1 MKYFKRFL
9 LLCLFFAPCVSG
21 AQVATTAGSN
31 LTAWNGTGTANNNN
45 WNTLMNN
52 RTLAGGAGGATADFG
67 NCNSLILR
75 CAQPKCSAC
84 TTMDIA
90 KPVVEGCVNSNKD
103 CKKHGAELVEYISA
117 QIVANAAAKL
127 QEQQLAAQQAAAQA
141 AAAQNS
147 QQMAQMQQQMA
158 QMQQQMQ
165 AQNAQQ
171 MQQMQAALDEQ
182 KALVAQAQAEAAAAQ
197 QAKID
202 AQTAPG
208 VTVAQQAAINA
219 GVSDDILVRQ
229 QITGQVMSE
238 IENAEIALKDLKSTM
253 LTAFEYAGCDA
264 RGNNCTGP
272 KRVKTF
278 KDKAGQFFDPYN
290 TVLDSLY
297 DALIIAQSVGVDI
310 TEIYLMLS
318 NSCNSWG
325 EYLCSDTTRYSY
337 NNTNCPNGRSTPSET
352 TKGQHPC
359 SLGQVIPAQDSPS
372 CTLHRV
378 LANQEDVQRGL
389 LDPAQNDANDSMV
402 RIGCAS
408 AALDASGLFANRK
421 KQASIDIDT
430 LQRILEQD
438 APSTCL
444 SRSFNKSNKECQEM
458 DFIKYCHVG
467 DGSYPEL
474 QKIAATKSLPKQVCI
489 TEEQLVPYAK
499 EGGASLVETSNN
511 VATSVLEKCKNVSNS
526 DRKRCVCEGSTDW
539 NAEWKDDKCVCETS
553 GHSFNYNLARC
564 MDPKEAQKEENKMRD
579 NCTSSGGK
587 WTDTGCDCGAKSNVG
602 GVCISTLT
610 EAVCKSNKGTYKD
623 NKCMCG
629 SIEMTEH
636 DSMKEC
642 QNGTLVSI
650 QPASTYTLKTTSLDT
665 TIKMP
670 AMKWGL

>member
-1 MKYFKRFL
+1 MIKFYLRENMKLFKRFL
-9 LLCLFFAPCVSG
+9 LLTLFFAPCISG

-67 NCNSLILR
+67 NCNSMILR

-84 TTMDIA
+84 TTLEIA
-90 KPVVEGCVNSNKD
+90 RPIVEGCVNSNKD
-103 CKKHGAELVEYISA
+103 CKKHGASLIDSIAA
-117 QIVANAAAKL
+117 QIVANANAKM

-147 QQMAQMQQQMA
+147 QQMAQMQMQMQ

-165 AQNAQQ
+165 QQNAQQ
-171 MQQMQAALDEQ
+171 MASMQAALDEQ

-202 AQTAPG
+202 AQTANASG
-208 VTVAQQAAINA
+208 VTAAQQAAIQS
-219 GVSDDILVRQ
+219 GVSDDVLVRQ
-229 QITGQVMSE
+229 QITGQVMTE
-238 IENAEIALKDLKSTM
+238 IENAEVALKGLKSTM

-278 KDKAGQFFDPYN
+278 KDKAGEFFEPYN

-325 EYLCSDTTRYSY
+325 EYLCTDVTRFTY
-337 NNTNCPNGRSTPSET
+337 NNTNCPNGRSVASET
-352 TKGQHPC
+352 TKGNHTC
-359 SLGQVIPAQDSPS
+359 SLGQVVPAEDSPS
-372 CTLHRV
+372 CTLHKV
-378 LANQEDVQRGL
+378 LADQEEVQRGL
-389 LDPAQNDANDSMV
+389 LDPAQSTDSMI

-408 AALDASGLFANRK
+408 SALESTGLFANRK

-438 APSTCL
+438 APSTCM
-444 SRSFNKSNKECQEM
+444 SNAFSGNKSNKNCANM
-458 DFIKYCHVG
+458 DFVKYCHVG

-474 QKIAATKSLPKQVCI
+474 QKYAATKSLPKKVCI
-489 TEEQLVPYAK
+489 KENQLVDYA
-499 EGGASLVETSNN
+499 ERGGASLVETSNN
-511 VATSVLEKCKNVSNS
+511 VAASVLEKCKMHASR
-526 DRKRCVCEGSTDW
+526 DAQKKCICESADYSA
-539 NAEWKDDKCVCETS
+539 NWKEGKCECDNTNFV
-553 GHSFNYNLARC
+553 FDYQLARC
-564 MDPKEAQKEENKMRD
+564 LDPKYAEKEKEAMIK
-579 NCTSSGGK
+579 NCSSSGGS
-587 WTDTGCDCGAKSNVG
+587 WTDTGCNCGAKTNVG
-602 GVCISTLT
+602 GVCISSIS
-610 EAVCKSNKGTYKD
+610 EVYCKGSKGNYSN

-629 SIEMTEH
+629 NTEIT
-636 DSMKEC
+636 SVMQEC
-642 QNGTLVSI
+642 VDGSVKVITNTNLNGSLFN
-650 QPASTYTLKTTSLDT
+650 LK
-665 TIKMP
+665 K
-670 AMKWGL
+670 